1 MKVLVL
7 GIDGMI
13 GHKIAQSI
21 QNNYELIGT
30 SRKDIKNQDIGL
42 NQGKI
47 VKYDF
52 LKHNLESLLKNV
64 SPSVIINCVGITP
77 RRGIN
82 ESIKNLELLNSK
94 LPHFIDNWTKL
105 NKSKLIH
112 FSTDCVYSGDKG
124 NYYEDSDTDA
134 KDTYGITKAKGEI
147 NNQHSLT
154 LRSSMIGREI
164 YNQTELFEWLY
175 SMREK
180 SVEGFSQVI
189 YSGITTV
196 RMGKIINKILK
207 NNLSLSGIFNISS
220 TPISKH
226 ELLQKLSN
234 AFDLNVDIN
243 ENKNIKSNKVL
254 NSKKFTE
261 ITGINPPHWDELIE
275 EFKLDCEKFKS
286 LYKN

>member
-82 ESIKNLELLNSK
+82 ESIKNFELLNSK

-147 NNQHSLT
+147 NNNHSLT
-154 LRSSMIGREI
+154 LRSSMIGRELF
-164 YNQTELFEWLY
+164 NFTELFEWLY

-180 SVEGFSQVI
+180 SVEGYSQVI

-207 NNLSLSGIFNISS
+207 NNLTLSGILNISS

-254 NSKKFTE
+254 ISKKFTE
-261 ITGINPPHWDELIE
+261 ITGINPPNWDELIE

>member
-21 QNNYELIGT
+21 QNNYELFGT
-30 SRKDIKNQDIGL
+30 SKKDIKNQDIGL

-47 VKYDF
+47 VKHDF
-52 LKHNLESLLKNV
+52 LKNNLESLLKKV

-82 ESIKNLELLNSK
+82 ESIKNSKLLNSK
-94 LPHFIDNWTKL
+94 LPHWLDNWSKIS
-105 NKSKLIH
+105 NSKLIH
-112 FSTDCVYSGDKG
+112 FSTDCVFSGDKG
-124 NYYEDSDTDA
+124 DYYEDSNSDA
-134 KDTYGITKAKGEI
+134 KDTYGITKAEGEI
-147 NNQHSLT
+147 NNNHSLT
-154 LRSSMIGREI
+154 LRSSMIGREVF
-164 YNQTELFEWLY
+164 NHTELFEWLY

-180 SVEGFSQVI
+180 SVEGYSQVI

-207 NNLSLSGIFNISS
+207 NNVSLSGLFNISS
-220 TPISKH
+220 IPISKH

-234 AFDLNVDIN
+234 SFDLNIDIN

-254 NSKKFTE
+254 ISKKFTE
-261 ITGINPPHWDELIE
+261 ITGINSPHWDELIE
-275 EFKLDCEKFKS
+275 EFKMDCDKFKS
-286 LYKN
+286 LYKD

>member
-82 ESIKNLELLNSK
+82 ESIKNFELLNSK

-147 NNQHSLT
+147 NNNDSLT
-154 LRSSMIGREI
+154 LRSSMIGRELF
-164 YNQTELFEWLY
+164 NFTELFEWLY

-180 SVEGFSQVI
+180 SVEGYSQVI

-207 NNLSLSGIFNISS
+207 NNLTLSGIFNISS

-254 NSKKFTE
+254 ISKKFTE
-261 ITGINPPHWDELIE
+261 ITGINPPNWDELIE